1 MSYRWLRITL
11 REQKLTFSR
20 LASEQGVPG
29 SINPDYPLEAWH
41 KTQSVNLHSTFYA
54 ARECARIFKAQG
66 SGSFIATTSISA
78 RIVNVPYDQP
88 AYNSSKAA
96 VVHFCRSLARDWRN
110 FARVN
115 TISPG

>member
-41 KTQSVNLHSTFYA
+41 KTQSVNSHSTFYA
-54 ARECARIFKAQG
+54 ARECARIFNAQG
-66 SGSFIATTSISA
+66 TGSF
-78 RIVNVPYDQP
+78 
-88 AYNSSKAA
+88 KAA